1 MKMSQFYFVNTN
13 ILFPLMWSTNQLK
26 TRFVSFFEK
35 RGHKCLPS
43 SSVVPKN
50 DPTLLF
56 TNSGMVQ
63 FKNIF
68 LGEKAQY
75 KRVVTSQRCIRA
87 GGKHNDLDD
96 VGKDNYHHTFFEML
110 GNWSF
115 GDYFKEE
122 AIEFAYDFLIN
133 DLKLNKDNIYV
144 TIYEDMDQESKRIWS
159 KFIDPSRIIPSS
171 YKDNFW
177 EMGEYGPCGPC
188 TEIHYDRI
196 GNRDASHL
204 VNKDDPDVI
213 EFWNIVFM
221 EFERTPKGLEPLKIK
236 HIDTGIG
243 LERLLS
249 ILNGVKSNYLIDSF
263 QEIIRFIESKT
274 GFVYKDGNSIEDVA
288 FRVLADHSR
297 TTAVCLNDKVAFS
310 SEGVGYVLRRVLR
323 RAIRYAHDILK
334 LEKGVFSQCVKKAA
348 EFMEMNIDVSV
359 VDQEE
364 ALFMKTLVNGLNQ
377 LIKMA
382 DQKKMLD
389 GNDIFVLYDTYG
401 FPVDLTELIA
411 NEKNIPFTKEG
422 FEEAVNKAKNLSRS
436 VKKIVT
442 VNFDFP
448 KTDDSFK
455 YEINGIDAELKG
467 IVVDNELVST
477 LKEDVPAYLIFD
489 KTCFYGEC
497 GGQVGDKGV
506 VEFFDEKEVKVG
518 KFDVVDTQIQRGYV
532 LHEGKLTGTISK
544 SAKLSYNEDIRAAIR
559 ANHSTVHIL
568 NYFLRTF
575 METEQ
580 QGSLVDSEKCRFD
593 FESKKLSD
601 ETLESLENKINDFIS
616 TNATVTVNIYPKD
629 AIFENNDIIK
639 MSNED
644 YPEKV
649 RVINMDNG
657 DKVIKEVCGGTHV
670 SNTSEIKMVRLLSE
684 SGVKSNTRRIV
695 AVSGLKAIEADDN
708 SKKLREL
715 LKNGEIVNID
725 CLLSIKDKREI
736 EMLNKVNSKKIQK
749 ELEDVVLVLKKDIEA
764 SLLNFRVSAI
774 NKNAVFSYEC
784 AQLSKFSRK
793 DVLKSLNILIGGFDC
808 VGFLFVKKDDEVIFI
823 ANASGLD
830 SIEKKISDVF
840 PSCNVRLIKD
850 QIQGSVSIDKFSSE
864 KLIESFN

>member
-1 MKMSQFYFVNTN
+1 
-13 ILFPLMWSTNQLK
+13 MWTTKQLK
-26 TRFVSFFEK
+26 ERFFTFFEK
-35 RGHKCLPS
+35 RGHTRLPS

-68 LGEKAQY
+68 LGEKSQY

-144 TIYEDMDQESKRIWS
+144 TIYEEMDPESKRIWS
-159 KFIDPSRIIPSS
+159 KFIDPSRIISSS

-221 EFERTPKGLEPLKIK
+221 EFERTPKGLEPLKVK

-263 QEIIRFIESKT
+263 QEIIKFIETKT
-274 GFVYKDGNSIEDVA
+274 GLVYKDGNSIEDVA

-323 RAIRYAHDILK
+323 RAIRYANDILK
-334 LEKGVFSQCVKKAA
+334 LERGVFSQCVKKAA
-348 EFMEMNIDVSV
+348 EFMEMGIDVSV

-364 ALFMKTLVNGLNQ
+364 SLFMKTLVNGLNQ
-377 LIKMA
+377 LMKMA
-382 DQKKMLD
+382 DQKKKLD
-389 GNDIFVLYDTYG
+389 GHDLFLLYDTYG

-422 FEEAVNKAKNLSRS
+422 FEETVNKAKNLSRT

-455 YEINGIDAELKG
+455 YEVNGIEAELKG
-467 IVVDNELVST
+467 IVVENELVT
-477 LKEDVPAYLIFD
+477 NLEEGVNAYLIFD

-506 VEFFDEKEVKVG
+506 IEFLDEKGAKIGTFEVS
-518 KFDVVDTQIQRGYV
+518 DTQIQRGYV
-532 LHEGKLTGTISK
+532 LHEGKLSGVSSK
-544 SAKLSYNEDIRAAIR
+544 KARLSYDENIRSATR

-575 METEQ
+575 MSTEQ

-593 FESKKLSD
+593 FEGKKLSD
-601 ETLESLENKINDFIS
+601 EILDSLENKINDFVS
-616 TNATVTVNIYPKD
+616 TNATVTVTIHPKE
-629 AIFENNDIIK
+629 AIFEDNGIIK

-644 YPEKV
+644 YPDKV
-649 RVINMDNG
+649 RVINMNNG
-657 DKVIKEVCGGTHV
+657 NEVIKEVCGGTHV
-670 SNTSEIKMVRLLSE
+670 SNTSEIKLVRLLSE

-695 AVSGLKAIEADDN
+695 AVSGQKAVEADSN
-708 SKKLREL
+708 SRRLREL
-715 LKNGEIVNID
+715 LNNGEVVNID

-736 EMLNKVNSKKIQK
+736 EALNKVNSKKIQK
-749 ELEDVVLVLKKDIEA
+749 ELDDLMVILKKDVEE
-764 SLLNFRVSAI
+764 SS
-774 NKNAVFSYEC
+774 
-784 AQLSKFSRK
+784 AQLKEGDKFSFDCSKLSKLPKK
-793 DVLKSLNILIGGFDC
+793 DIFKSLNVLVGAFNHSGVLFATKDEEVMFIGRNGS
-808 VGFLFVKKDDEVIFI
+808 K
-823 ANASGLD
+823 SD
-830 SIEKKISDVF
+830 SVMKAISEAF
-840 PSCNVRLIKD
+840 PSSNVRIIKD
-850 QIQGSVSIDKFSSE
+850 LLQGSIPANEFSKSKF
-864 KLIESFN
+864 LDAF